1 MDSAGLRWYRTGTV
15 DITQGSANVTGV
27 GTNWQTA
34 GIQPGDV
41 FMVGNSVLY
50 EIAQVVSNTSIALH
64 SAFQGATGTAQ
75 NYSIL
80 RNFAGTMQAQIAAQ
94 VSELVNKY
102 ESYIDT
108 ELQQIV
114 GPAGPTS
121 FPYMGAWA
129 TGRQYNALDVVEYSG
144 ALYMAIAGHTST
156 IDNAPGATN
165 TEWVPLAVSLS
176 GTALTEFANGASVNP
191 NGANGIS
198 IVGKNANN
206 DVTLSAA
213 ADAIRLQ
220 QTTGG
225 TTTTL
230 ATFPANVITTD
241 FGNGSGFHNSIFR
254 GKNLGTSVTDSQW
267 AAIGSGTF
275 DDLWIGDYWNIGGVN
290 WRIADFDYY
299 FRSGDQ
305 DSGLL
310 THHVVIVPDA
320 TLYNAQMN
328 ETDTTEGGYLGSKMY
343 TANLAQAK
351 TQIQNAFGA
360 AHILTHRE
368 IADNAMTNGRPTGYA
383 YYNATVELMT
393 ESMVCGG
400 RYYGVPADPAEN
412 PMMRI
417 YTMSNS
423 QLNLFRL
430 RHDLTIA
437 TNRMWYWLRD
447 PTSAQR
453 FARCDGAGNMAN
465 GPASAS
471 GGVRPAF
478 LIAA

>member
-15 DITQGSANVTGV
+15 DITQGSANVIGV

-108 ELQQIV
+108 ELKQIV

-121 FPYMGAWA
+121 FPYMGTWA

-156 IDNAPGATN
+156 TDNAPGATN
-165 TEWVPLAVSLS
+165 TEWVSLAVSLS

-191 NGANGIS
+191 NGVNGIS
-198 IVGKNANN
+198 IVGKNASN
-206 DVTLSAA
+206 DVTLSAT

-220 QTTGG
+220 QTAGG

-230 ATFPANVITTD
+230 AEYEPKKDTGFINAFAADRETQIESIKYRIIGNICEVVFANFILENVTTNVSQKIAYLPPEAQPSYIYCIFPIALIGKPCRYVNI
-241 FGNGSGFHNSIFR
+241 R
-254 GKNLGTSVTDSQW
+254 GKSSTGMV
-267 AAIGSGTF
+267 AGSIEINGNEF
-275 DDLWIGDYWNIGGVN
+275 SEGDRLYGNIV
-290 WRIADFDYY
+290 Y
-299 FRSGDQ
+299 
-305 DSGLL
+305 
-310 THHVVIVPDA
+310 
-320 TLYNAQMN
+320 TL
-328 ETDTTEGGYLGSKMY
+328 
-343 TANLAQAK
+343 
-351 TQIQNAFGA
+351 
-360 AHILTHRE
+360 
-368 IADNAMTNGRPTGYA
+368 
-383 YYNATVELMT
+383 
-393 ESMVCGG
+393 
-400 RYYGVPADPAEN
+400 
-412 PMMRI
+412 
-417 YTMSNS
+417 
-423 QLNLFRL
+423 
-430 RHDLTIA
+430 
-437 TNRMWYWLRD
+437 
-447 PTSAQR
+447 
-453 FARCDGAGNMAN
+453 
-465 GPASAS
+465 
-471 GGVRPAF
+471 
-478 LIAA
+478 

>member
-27 GTNWQTA
+27 GTNWKTA

-121 FPYMGAWA
+121 FPYMGTWA

-156 IDNAPGATN
+156 TDNAPGATN

-176 GTALTEFANGASVNP
+176 GTVLTAFANGASVNP

-198 IVGKNANN
+198 IIGRNTSN
-206 DVTLSAA
+206 DVTLSAT

-220 QTTGG
+220 QTSGG

-230 ATFPANVITTD
+230 LQLPGTLSADVAALQTGKQDKGNYVLAEDTGWITLTPAEAWTNA
-241 FGNGSGFHNSIFR
+241 GGGANSIQYRKKNGFVEMSFEDENISVASNTIIATLPDGFR
-254 GKNLGTSVTDSQW
+254 SKRRIYPTIRNYDASVTASV
-267 AAIGSGTF
+267 AINTNGTII
-275 DDLWIGDYWNIGGVN
+275 L
-290 WRIADFDYY
+290 
-299 FRSGDQ
+299 S
-305 DSGLL
+305 
-310 THHVVIVPDA
+310 P
-320 TLYNAQMN
+320 
-328 ETDTTEGGYLGSKMY
+328 
-343 TANLAQAK
+343 
-351 TQIQNAFGA
+351 TQKGAFGYF
-360 AHILTHRE
+360 
-368 IADNAMTNGRPTGYA
+368 N
-383 YYNATVELMT
+383 
-393 ESMVCGG
+393 
-400 RYYGVPADPAEN
+400 
-412 PMMRI
+412 
-417 YTMSNS
+417 
-423 QLNLFRL
+423 
-430 RHDLTIA
+430 
-437 TNRMWYWLRD
+437 
-447 PTSAQR
+447 
-453 FARCDGAGNMAN
+453 FA
-465 GPASAS
+465 
-471 GGVRPAF
+471 V
-478 LIAA
+478 